1 MRKVFL
7 LFIIFCFSCILSITI
22 NANENSGDND
32 VDKLIEKILSDGG
45 YTNIIPSDDRVTNPN
60 PEVFKVDNKNVCS
73 NGDYSLDRLVGTS
86 FQNIGCYTNLSDAT
100 TAMKKDKGNDKVVR
114 YKNSYSYSQII
125 AANKA
130 YAVSAVKYTLDLYKT
145 ADLNGSQLSFWSTYV
160 GDGYKFY
167 YLDTVVNS
175 KNQIVYKVNL
185 NGYVGY
191 VDSKYVDLIPTKYI
205 VEDTNFTIRY
215 NGQLTKFNKTDT
227 NTYVVKRS
235 NEGYNELYYTVSTME
250 GNYSIGPY
258 AIAPSYLKPG
268 YYFSHDGISFY
279 SDPYLE
285 NLVSEVKFY
294 NYFQFLPLRSYS
306 KLDGNQLKKYL
317 NDKSK
322 TNSVYYNHTNSFVN
336 YQQRY
341 GMNALLVFSMA
352 NHESAYGTSNYA
364 VNRNNLFGWDAIDSN
379 PGNAKTFSSVDES
392 IRQHMGRNLFGY
404 SNVNDWRFSGPA
416 LGNKGAGF
424 TTKYASDPDWGLKI
438 AAHAYQTDKLNGFVD
453 YQKYGIGLIKDYS
466 DVNVRKSP
474 NSNSKVLY
482 NSFGA
487 TKKLI
492 NQTVAIIGETGDYYQ
507 IVPWYPMVNEDVL
520 LNHQDGNYTTDKNN
534 VAYISK
540 QYVNIINNSQF
551 KPDKVVVDDKKDSSN
566 NNGNQHKLIN
576 PIKYKVNDNVTGL
589 NIRQMPGTNYS
600 IVGRYVGGQTFE
612 GEKANNGWVKI
623 IYNNQFA
630 YISADFV
637 TAISNS
643 NNQNNNTLKNKV
655 GDINQDGK
663 TSVLDLVLIQK
674 HVVKSKLL
682 SDQQIKLADM
692 NHDGKI
698 SVIDYVM
705 LVKVIMK

>member
-1 MRKVFL
+1 MKKIFL
-7 LFIIFCFSCILSITI
+7 LFIIFCCSCVLGITV
-22 NANENSGDND
+22 NANENNIDEDIN
-32 VDKLIEKILSDGG
+32 KLIEKILADGG
-45 YTNIIPSDDRVTNPN
+45 YTNIIPSDDKVTNPN
-60 PEVFKVDNKNVCS
+60 PEVLVVGNKNVCS
-73 NGDYSLDRLVGTS
+73 SGDYSLDRLVGTN
-86 FQNIGCYTNLSDAT
+86 FQNISCYKNIDDAIA
-100 TAMKKDKGNDKVVR
+100 AMKKDKGHDKVVR

-130 YAVSAVKYTLDLYKT
+130 YAVSTVKYTLDLYKT
-145 ADLNGSQLSFWSTYV
+145 ADLTSGQLALWSTYV

-205 VEDTNFTIRY
+205 VEDTSFTIRY
-215 NGQLTKFNKTDT
+215 NGQLTKFDKTDT
-227 NTYVVKRS
+227 NTYVVKNS
-235 NEGYNELYYTVSTME
+235 GAGYNELYYTVSTME

-285 NLVSEVKFY
+285 NLVSDVKFY

-317 NDKSK
+317 INKSK
-322 TNSVYYNHTNSFVN
+322 SNSVYYDHTNSFVN

-466 DVNVRKSP
+466 DVNVRNLP
-474 NSNSKVLY
+474 NTNSKVLY

-487 TKKLI
+487 TKRLI
-492 NQTVAIIGETGDYYQ
+492 NQTVAIIGESGDYYQ
-507 IVPWYPMVNEDVL
+507 IVPWYPIVHENVL
-520 LNHQDGNYTTDKNN
+520 LNHQDGNYTVDKNN

-540 QYVNIINNSQF
+540 QYVNIINNGQF
-551 KPDKVVVDDKKDSSN
+551 KPDKVANDNKEQPN
-566 NNGNQHKLIN
+566 NKQIKLNN

-589 NIRQMPGTNYS
+589 NIRQLPGTNYS

-612 GEKANNGWVKI
+612 GEKASNGWVKI
-623 IYNNQFA
+623 IFNNQFA
-630 YISADFV
+630 YISVDFV
-637 TAISNS
+637 TALNTSG
-643 NNQNNNTLKNKV
+643 NQNNNHVKKV

-682 SDQQIKLADM
+682 NEQQIKLADM
-692 NHDGKI
+692 NNDGKV